1 MSTGHSLPFAD
12 DRILL
17 NLAAYWSAKR
27 GGNPLPTR
35 SAIDPLDMPRRLL
48 PHLVLVEPTG
58 QGREI
63 RFRLVGTELVQRFGR
78 DATGKTSTEF
88 FTGSFLEYFEDLYA
102 TVFAKAQPLF
112 VETQRNWPEE
122 GHGRM
127 RRLLLPVAA
136 DADAQDKAD
145 ANGAPRAAY
154 VLSAVSWAS
163 TDAAGHQP
171 SPPRQRL
178 ISVEAMEKGVLQ
190 ATFRGL
196 LDTP

>member
-1 MSTGHSLPFAD
+1 MSSGHSLPFLD

-27 GGNPLPTR
+27 GQHPMPAR

-48 PHLVLVEPTG
+48 PHLALVEPTG
-58 QGREI
+58 QGQEI

-78 DATGKTSTEF
+78 DATGKTSTE
-88 FTGSFLEYFEDLYA
+88 LYA
-102 TVFAKAQPLF
+102 GSDYLGHLESIYGSVFADAQPLY
-112 VETQRNWPEE
+112 VENTRVWREE

-136 DADAQDKAD
+136 EEG
-145 ANGAPRAAY
+145 GAAAAY
-154 VLSAVSWAS
+154 VLSAISWSAAE
-163 TDAAGHQP
+163 TDPDTARQT
-171 SPPRQRL
+171 PPTRQRR
-178 ISVEAMEKGVLQ
+178 IAVEVMEKGVLQ

-196 LDTP
+196 LGPL